1 MNALPHC
8 SGLAPVDAASCRT
21 LAAECGRWANHYAS
35 KGETQKALNEIEY
48 ARTLC
53 LQALKFEQEQVSARG
68 TISAVESAGEIVPP
82 PSVSP
87 AANSSSLPVQPSQA
101 TRPDPLPLA
110 GSGHQFE
117 SDGPKSLPGGAAAS
131 LTQLSNSQ
139 RQERPSAQ
147 ERSSDRS
154 GGQFGDAPKPAQ
166 IQETRA

>member
-1 MNALPHC
+1 MSA
-8 SGLAPVDAASCRT
+8 DAASCLA
-21 LAAECGRWANHYAS
+21 LAADAVTWARSYLDRSEA
-35 KGETQKALNEIEY
+35 QKALNEIEY

-53 LQALKFEQEQVSARG
+53 LKALKFEQEQVSARG

-87 AANSSSLPVQPSQA
+87 AANSSSLPVPQSQA
-101 TRPDPLPLA
+101 AERPDPSPLA

-117 SDGPKSLPGGAAAS
+117 SDGPKSLPGDAAAS
-131 LTQLSNSQ
+131 LTHSSNSQ

-147 ERSSDRS
+147 ECSSDRS